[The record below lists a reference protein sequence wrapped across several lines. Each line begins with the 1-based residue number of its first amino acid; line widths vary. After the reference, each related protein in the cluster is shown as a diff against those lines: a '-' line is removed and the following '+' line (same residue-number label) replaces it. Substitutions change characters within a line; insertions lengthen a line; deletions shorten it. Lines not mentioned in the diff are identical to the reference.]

1 MRAARQTS
9 FSRLQKLERGSTL
22 IEVLIAVLVLSIGLV
37 GSLKL
42 QTEGVRLNA
51 DSRYT
56 VLASTLAQDALDAI
70 AFDTSKEKS
79 VWTTIVETTT
89 SSGLTGR
96 PSDWLARVQKNLPDG
111 KANITCASHQCTVVL
126 KWTPP
131 GRTEVRAV
139 YEMYNN

>member
-1 MRAARQTS
+1 MRAARQIS
-9 FSRLQKLERGSTL
+9 FSKLRELERGSTL

-70 AFDTSKEKS
+70 AFDTSNEKS
-79 VWTTIVETTT
+79 VWTTIVEATTA
-89 SSGLTGR
+89 SGVTGR
-96 PSDWLARVQKNLPDG
+96 PAEWLARVQKNLPDG